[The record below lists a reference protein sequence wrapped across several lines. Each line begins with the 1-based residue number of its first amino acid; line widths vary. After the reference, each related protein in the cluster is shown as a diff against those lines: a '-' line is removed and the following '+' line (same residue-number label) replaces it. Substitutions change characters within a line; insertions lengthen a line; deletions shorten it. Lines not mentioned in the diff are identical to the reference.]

1 MHSKEKEFFEAQIKE
16 LKDTEQKLKSELD
29 IKVRVEEALMEKE
42 NDINLLKKELASV
55 KDALSS
61 AESQV
66 SAAEASR
73 AELPKLKNELVSD
86 SEKLMELVNKNSIL
100 KTKVESLKEDLGE
113 RGQRIS
119 KYEEDAKRLND
130 TLRNLEVEATTS
142 KRYVKEKDAEL
153 KKTNAKVTRQ
163 EKMITE
169 LKDSVSKLEI
179 ERNDLAKKVEN
190 YEKLL

>member
-42 NDINLLKKELASV
+42 RDINLLKKELASV